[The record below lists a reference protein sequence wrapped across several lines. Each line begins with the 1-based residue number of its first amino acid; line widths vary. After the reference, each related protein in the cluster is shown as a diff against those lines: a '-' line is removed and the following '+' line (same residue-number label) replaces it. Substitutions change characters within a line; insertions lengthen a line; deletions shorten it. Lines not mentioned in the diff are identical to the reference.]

1 MWDPLL
7 DEIFDGTLDGDAEY
21 VVEKVQ
27 EALNAGLDPL
37 TILSR
42 SLIAAMVEVGD
53 LYKEGEY
60 REEELYVAAQA
71 MQAGLAALKPAL
83 VGIAPQV
90 LEALFTCCGETADRS
105 LGRELALAVARR
117 AGVGARHR
125 SVAPVPPVVSD
136 VVHWLDVDAIPSRH

>member
-27 EALNAGLDPL
+27 EALNAGIDPL

-71 MQAGLAALKPAL
+71 MQAGLTALQPAL
-83 VGIAPQV
+83 AGISPQT
-90 LEALFTCCGETADRS
+90 LEALFSCCGEGADRS

-117 AGVGARHR
+117 AGIGARRR
-125 SVAPVPPVVSD
+125 SLAPVPPVVSD
-136 VVHWLDVDAIPSRH
+136 VVHWLEVDAVSLAH